1 MARIVKPLTATQVQN
16 AKPKDK
22 PYKIFDGGGLYL
34 QVSPSGGKH
43 WKMKY
48 VQASGKESLL
58 SFGPYPEVSLEQARR
73 KRDEARSQKAAG
85 KDPGQIRRQEKA
97 EQLASSKNSFGALA
111 AAWLELARSKV
122 SSKTMYIYEGI
133 MRRNLLPALGDMNIK
148 DIRPADILVPLRE
161 LEKEDK
167 TATCKKACQICSQ
180 IMQYAIASGVLE
192 INPIP
197 SLQIL
202 LRTHKVTHR
211 STILEPLQLGKLLL
225 DIDGYGQRNGYFA
238 VHFALQIMPYVFVR
252 TSELINARW
261 EQINFDTCEWRY
273 TVNKTNTPHVVPLAP
288 QVMAIL
294 EKLKI
299 GTGNGD
305 LLFPN
310 MRDYTQPI
318 SEVTLVGALRRMG
331 YTPQQMCIHGFRATA
346 RTLLDEVLR
355 ERYDLIE
362 HQLAHMVRDPNG
374 RAYNRTEFIEERRGM
389 MNRWADFLDSL
400 REKARDAQVNHT
412 ETS

>member
-43 WKMKY
+43 WKLKY
-48 VQASGKESLL
+48 MQSSGKESIL
-58 SFGPYPEVSLEQARR
+58 SFGAYPEVSLEQARR

-85 KDPGQIRRQEKA
+85 KDPGKIHRQEKA
-97 EQLASSKNSFGALA
+97 EQQAAGKNSFGALA
-111 AAWLELARSKV
+111 TAWLELAASKV

-133 MRRNLLPALGDMNIK
+133 MRRNLLPALGDMHIR

-161 LEKEDK
+161 LEKQDK

-180 IMQYAIASGVLE
+180 VMQYAIATGVLE
-192 INPIP
+192 IDPIP
-197 SLQIL
+197 SLRIL

-211 STILEPLQLGKLLL
+211 STILDPLQLGKLLL
-225 DIDGYGQRNGYFA
+225 NIDNYGQKNGYFA
-238 VHFALQIMPYVFVR
+238 VHYALQIMPYIFVR

-261 EQINFDTCEWRY
+261 EDVNFETCEWRY
-273 TVNKTNTPHVVPLAP
+273 TVSKTNTPHVVPLAP
-288 QVMAIL
+288 QVMMIL

-299 GTGNGD
+299 GTGNGE

-310 MRDYTQPI
+310 MRDYRQTI

-331 YTPQQMCIHGFRATA
+331 YTPQEMCIHGFRATA

-355 ERYDLIE
+355 ERHDLIE

-389 MNRWADFLDSL
+389 MNRWADYLDSL
-400 REKARDAQVNHT
+400 REKAREAQT
-412 ETS
+412 PIIEIT